1 VVRGRTEY
9 AYTKVGIAKQLR
21 TWNIKAKKWAWTP
34 AGLNYYKHNRR
45 RFIIN
50 VPCLGYIPRQHTRRA
65 GDPEDD
71 VLLRATFFGQHQLER
86 YIPLTEETLADF
98 SEVPAQVHRLTAV
111 GLVHDGVPE
120 DEILDRLRRLV
131 LMLLANAPT
140 VRTVDGVKHKI
151 SIESVIIWVWN
162 ALMTITFDEQVVSE
176 DDGQPE
182 VEVILDRP
190 LRGEPYMDEQ
200 MYCRQGLCSIAC
212 TDLAD
217 RDGCIVAQIGD
228 GDS

>member
-1 VVRGRTEY
+1 MEVRRRIGAKRPAQPHELPIPESPWRRGTVVRGRTEY

-131 LMLLANAPT
+131 LTLLANAPT

-162 ALMTITFDEQVVSE
+162 ALMTITFDEQIVSE
-176 DDGQPE
+176 DDGQLE
-182 VEVILDRP
+182 V
-190 LRGEPYMDEQ
+190 
-200 MYCRQGLCSIAC
+200 
-212 TDLAD
+212 
-217 RDGCIVAQIGD
+217 
-228 GDS
+228 

>member
-1 VVRGRTEY
+1 M
-9 AYTKVGIAKQLR
+9 QL
-21 TWNIKAKKWAWTP
+21 A
-34 AGLNYYKHNRR
+34 
-45 RFIIN
+45 
-50 VPCLGYIPRQHTRRA
+50 
-65 GDPEDD
+65 
-71 VLLRATFFGQHQLER
+71 LL
-86 YIPLTEETLADF
+86 
-98 SEVPAQVHRLTAV
+98 
-111 GLVHDGVPE
+111 
-120 DEILDRLRRLV
+120 
-131 LMLLANAPT
+131 LLANAPT

-212 TDLAD
+212 MDITGG
-217 RDGCIVAQIGD
+217 GCVVAQIAETVMRRVRKDIPGQWPRVRVVNEVPRFKPQA
-228 GDS
+228 STVEIWQ